1 MASYTYGK
9 LTIPVSAETSTLK
22 GEITGA
28 ATAAGQ
34 QAATGISG
42 SMTSGL
48 KAVGGLG
55 VSVGKAVAT
64 GLAGAT
70 VAATGFGVEAFRTA
84 ARAGEMDASL
94 RALAKANNLSYD
106 AMQKTVQA
114 VRKQG
119 IETGTAQ
126 TLVAQFARNN
136 LDLAKSTDLARVAQD
151 AAVISGR
158 NSTEVLDDLVH
169 GITTQNSMV
178 LRNAGLNVQA
188 GKAVDEYAKSVGK
201 TTKELTDA
209 ERSQAVLNAVLE
221 SGKTVAG
228 AYAEAMTE
236 PGKVLRSFPRLIDDI
251 KLSVGQG
258 LVQAFGPLI
267 IQLYDM
273 AKALSAA
280 VAPGGALAPIFE
292 AIGGAVSKLVMP
304 LTGMITQWAK
314 WIEALKPEQVERIT
328 EAIKRFGP
336 AILAGAAALTALV
349 APGILTQIPVLGGM
363 LSNLLGPAKLVAGG
377 LGSVGKA
384 AAVQLI
390 PGLGGAIGPIG
401 GVGAALGGLALPVT
415 AVVAGL
421 AALMIASS
429 DFREAMIGL
438 GKGILDFLMPILKGL
453 WEGALKPL
461 ALALWEIVKA
471 IGDALAPVIK
481 ELSKLLA
488 PLGQLFGQAAG
499 GGAGEGGASGL
510 ASALNVLVPVI
521 VGAIKVIGFLLEI
534 VVKIIVPIA
543 EMAIKLLTWVQAIT
557 AVLNPL
563 KLLGQAIEWLIGI
576 VSKLWHWITGNSPGL
591 IPAFGLLGQAA
602 SAVAGLLGGAVSAA
616 FTGLVGVVSSATSA
630 IGGHVR
636 DTWSQMQGVINTAMG
651 QIQSAVSSGFSSMVS
666 TARSAGASMIDG
678 LKSGLSAAKSM
689 GGWIGSNVTGPVTGF
704 IKGGLGIG
712 SPSTITITFGADMIE
727 GLKVGL
733 EKARQLGGW
742 VQANVTGPVVGWL
755 KSGLGIG
762 SPSSITI
769 TFGAEVIE
777 GLKVGLDKAREL
789 GSWIQANVC
798 GPILGTIKGFFGIGS
813 HSKLMAGIGED
824 MVGGLQDGLAGVS
837 AIDLGTGPSFA
848 SPLAGGGLGASAAGM
863 SGAGGGPVINVYP
876 REHQDEQQVAALVSR
891 ELSWAMAGGVA

>member
-1 MASYTYGK
+1 MASYTYGS
-9 LTIPVSAETSTLK
+9 LTIPVTADTRTLK
-22 GEITGA
+22 NDITGA

-34 QAATGISG
+34 QAAGGINS

-55 VSVGKAVAT
+55 MAVGKSVAT

-70 VAATGFGVEAFRTA
+70 VAAAGFGVEAFKTA

-106 AMQKTVQA
+106 SMTKAVTA

-119 IETGTAQ
+119 IEVGTAQ
-126 TLVAQFARNN
+126 ELVAQFARNQ
-136 LDLAKSTDLARVAQD
+136 LDLSKSTDLARVAQD
-151 AAVISGR
+151 AAVISGK
-158 NSTEVLDDLVH
+158 NSTEVLDALVH
-169 GITTQNSMV
+169 GITTQNSAV

-188 GKAVDEYAKSVGK
+188 GQAVTQYAKSVGK
-201 TTKELTDA
+201 TTAELTDA
-209 ERSQAVLNAVLE
+209 ERAQAVLNAVLE

-236 PGKVLRSFPRLIDDI
+236 PGKVLRSFPRIVDDI
-251 KLSVGQG
+251 KMSVGQG

-267 IQLYDM
+267 IQTYDL

-280 VAPGGALAPIFE
+280 VAPGGALAPVFE
-292 AIGGAVSKLVMP
+292 AIGVAVAKLVAP
-304 LTGMITQWAK
+304 LAGMITQWAK
-314 WIEALKPEQVERIT
+314 WIENLKPEQIEKVT

-336 AILAGAAALTALV
+336 AIIAGAAGVTALV
-349 APGILTQIPVLGGM
+349 APGILTKIPILGGA
-363 LSNLLGPAKLVAGG
+363 LSNLLGPAKLVATG

-390 PGLGGAIGPIG
+390 PGLAGAVGPIG

-429 DFREAMIGL
+429 DFREAMISL
-438 GKGILDFLMPILKGL
+438 GKGILDFLMPIIKGL

-461 ALALWEIVKA
+461 LSALWEIVGA

-488 PLGQLFGQAAG
+488 PLGELFGQAAG

-510 ASALNVLVPVI
+510 GAALNVLVPVI

-543 EMAIKLLTWVQAIT
+543 EMAIKLLTWVNAIT
-557 AVLNPL
+557 SVLNPL
-563 KLLGQAIEWLIGI
+563 KLLGTAIEWLIGI
-576 VSKLWHWITGNSPGL
+576 VMKLWHCITGNSPGL

-602 SAVAGLLGGAVSAA
+602 SAVAGLLTGPISAA
-616 FTGLVGVVSSATSA
+616 FSGLVTVVSTATSA
-630 IGGHVR
+630 V
-636 DTWSQMQGVINTAMG
+636 TAGWNAM
-651 QIQSAVSSGFSSMVS
+651 ISGAKTAGTGMV
-666 TARSAGASMIDG
+666 DG

-689 GGWIGSNVTGPVTGF
+689 GGWVGSNVTGPVMGF
-704 IKGGLGIG
+704 IKKGLGVG
-712 SPSTITITFGADMIE
+712 SPSTITISFGTDVIA
-727 GLKVGL
+727 GLQKGL
-733 EKARQLGGW
+733 EAAKAMGGW
-742 VQANVTGPVVGWL
+742 ISSNVTGPVVGWL

-769 TFGAEVIE
+769 SFGADVIE
-777 GLKVGLDKAREL
+777 GLKVGLEKAREL
-789 GSWIQANVC
+789 GNWVRDNVC
-798 GPILGTIKGFFGIGS
+798 GPIMNTIKGVFGIGS
-813 HSKLMAGIGED
+813 PSTLMMSYGESMVEGLEIGLDGIGD
-824 MVGGLQDGLAGVS
+824 L
-837 AIDLGTGPSFA
+837 DLGRGPEFS
-848 SPLAGGGLGASAAGM
+848 SPLAGGALAAGAGGM
-863 SGAGGGPVINVYP
+863 SGGGAGSVINVYP
-876 REHQDEQQVAALVSR
+876 SAGMDEQQLAAIVSR
-891 ELSWAMAGGVA
+891 ELAWATAGGVA

>member
-1 MASYTYGK
+1 VASYTYGK
-9 LTIPVSAETSTLK
+9 LTIPVTADTSGLK
-22 GEITGA
+22 QDITGA
-28 ATAAGQ
+28 ATGAGQ

-48 KAVGGLG
+48 RAVGGLG
-55 VSVGKAVAT
+55 VAVGKSVAT

-94 RALAKANNLSYD
+94 RALAKANNLSYE
-106 AMQKTVQA
+106 AMQQTVQA

-188 GKAVDEYAKSVGK
+188 GKAVDEYAKSIGK

-236 PGKVLRSFPRLIDDI
+236 PGKVLRSFPRIIDDI

-267 IQLYDM
+267 LQLYDM

-280 VAPGGALAPIFE
+280 VAPGGALAPMFE
-292 AIGGAVSKLVMP
+292 AIGVAVQRLVSP
-304 LTGMITQWAK
+304 LLGIVTSWSK
-314 WIEALKPEQVERIT
+314 WIENLRPEQVERIV
-328 EAIKRFGP
+328 ELIKRFGP
-336 AILAGAAALTALV
+336 AILAAAGAITVLV
-349 APGILTQIPVLGGM
+349 GGNIMGQIPVLGG
-363 LSNLLGPAKLVAGG
+363 LIRNLTGPMGMVAGAAKNMG
-377 LGSVGKA
+377 GSMLAAIPGIKGTGA
-384 AAVQLI
+384 AAALL
-390 PGLGGAIGPIG
+390 P
-401 GVGAALGGLALPVT
+401 AAMNPVGLAI
-415 AVVAGL
+415 AGVVAAF
-421 AALMIASS
+421 AAMTIASK
-429 DFREAMIGL
+429 DFREGAIAL
-438 GKGILDFLMPILKGL
+438 GKGLLDFLIPILKGL
-453 WEGALKPL
+453 WEGQIKPL
-461 ALALWEIVKA
+461 ALAIWEVVKA
-471 IGDALAPVIK
+471 VGDALGPVLK
-481 ELSKLLA
+481 ELSKLLK
-488 PLGQLFGQAAG
+488 PLGELFGQAAG

-510 ASALNVLVPVI
+510 TSALNVLVPVL
-521 VGAIKVIGFLLEI
+521 VGAIKVIGFLLEV
-534 VVKIIVPIA
+534 VVKVIVPIA

-557 AVLNPL
+557 AVLNPI
-563 KLLGQAIEWLIGI
+563 KLLGTAIEWLIGI

-616 FTGLVGVVSSATSA
+616 FSGLVSVVSSATSA

-636 DTWSQMQGVINTAMG
+636 DTWSSMQGVITGAMG

-704 IKGGLGIG
+704 IKSGLGIG
-712 SPSTITITFGADMIE
+712 SPSTITITFGGDMVE
-727 GLKVGL
+727 GLKEGL
-733 EKARQLGGW
+733 ERAKQLGGW
-742 VQANVTGPVVGWL
+742 ISANVTGPVVGWL

-769 TFGAEVIE
+769 TFGAEIIE

-789 GSWIQANVC
+789 GSWIKDNVC
-798 GPILGTIKGFFGIGS
+798 GPILGSIKGFFGIGS
-813 HSKLMAGIGED
+813 HSKLMASIGED
-824 MVGGLQDGLAGVS
+824 MVGGLEDGLAG
-837 AIDLGTGPSFA
+837 AQGIDLGTALGVP
-848 SPLAGGGLGASAAGM
+848 SPLAGGGLAAGVGAM
-863 SGAGGGPVINVYP
+863 GAGPGATINVYP
-876 REHQDEQQVAALVSR
+876 SAGMDEQQLAAMVSR
-891 ELSWAMAGGVA
+891 ELAWATAGGIA